1 MTNVNESTELAT
13 TTEDTALAVRTRAE
27 ALAANPQLAAQ
38 TSALEVLKQKAV
50 ILLESHLLPESIKTW
65 QVAAAIMMRAEELEV
80 DYWVGLIHLNAI
92 KGAPQPDGQLCMAL
106 IQRSELLERY
116 EILET
121 TDEICS
127 IRMKRRGQPAFD
139 VICTMKEYEKVMG
152 PDGRRQPKTHLF
164 WYTYKQGAR
173 RLFSD
178 VLNNMQPKRTMRRVI
193 VEDDLQADLPNDDV
207 YVIEEGEDQPTATL
221 PLSVAPSAVNV
232 SSASANEDADSVDK
246 GVLMVAQAYERFEL
260 GGEYPPLG
268 SLDMRS
274 LQERALR
281 SGLADNEFH
290 FANLL
295 KQMLADG
302 TIREGATSDK
312 VLDAMRKHKAEKEFS
327 AREDERAFS
336 MGMTGS
342 VEP

>member
-1 MTNVNESTELAT
+1 MTNQTEDT
-13 TTEDTALAVRTRAE
+13 TISEDTALAVRTREE

-38 TSALEVLKQKAV
+38 TSAMEVLKQKAK
-50 ILLESHLLPESIKTW
+50 LLVETGLLPDSIKTW

-80 DYWVGLIHLNAI
+80 HYWVGLIHLNAI

-106 IQRSELLERY
+106 IQRSELLELY
-116 EILET
+116 QILET

-139 VICTMKEYEKVMG
+139 VTCTMKEYEKVMG

-178 VLNNMQPKRTMRRVI
+178 VLNNMQPKPQARRVI
-193 VEDDLQADLPNDDV
+193 VDSDVPVDLPDDNE
-207 YVIEEGEDQPTATL
+207 YLLEEGEDRPTATL
-221 PLSVAPSAVNV
+221 PLSVAPSAVNA
-232 SSASANEDADSVDK
+232 SSASANGDADSDDSGGLDIEQVY
-246 GVLMVAQAYERFEL
+246 QRFEL
-260 GGEYPPLG
+260 GIASLG
-268 SLDMRS
+268 SLDMKS

-281 SGLADNEFH
+281 SGVADNEFH

-312 VLDAMRKHKAEKEFS
+312 VLDAMRKHKAEKEM
-327 AREDERAFS
+327 RELATAEAQA
-336 MGMTGS
+336 
-342 VEP
+342 